1 VGDELMRR
9 AVGAVAL
16 VAALAAACGEP
27 PKRYPLHGQVL
38 AVDAAHQSLTVKHED
53 IPGFMPGMT
62 MTYPVATAALMQGRT
77 PGELINATLEVADA
91 TGRLV
96 TIEHTG
102 SAPLPEGTNAVAMA
116 ANLLSIG
123 DPVPDV
129 ALIDQDDRRRTL
141 AEWKGTATLVTFI
154 YTRCPLPNFCPLMD
168 QNFQK
173 VQTLLAADATLRG
186 HVKLVTVSI
195 DPAFDTAAVL
205 HAHAARVKA
214 DPAVW
219 TFLTGDVGTIDRLA
233 AAFGVGVLRDP
244 QQATNITHNLRTTLV
259 DADGRVA
266 QIYSGN
272 DWTPAD
278 VLKDVRTLA
287 RK

>member
-1 VGDELMRR
+1 MRR
-9 AVGAVAL
+9 AAGALAPVGALAL
-16 VAALAAACGEP
+16 AAALAAACGEA

-38 AVDAAHQSLTVKHED
+38 AVDAAHQQLTIKHED

-62 MTYPVATAALMQGRT
+62 MSYPVATAALMQGRA

-96 TIEHTG
+96 SIEHTG

-116 ANLLSIG
+116 SNLLNVG
-123 DPVPDV
+123 DAVPDV
-129 ALIDQDDRRRTL
+129 ALVDETDRRRTL
-141 AEWKGTATLVTFI
+141 AEWKGTATLVTFV

-168 QNFQK
+168 RNFEELQRN
-173 VQTLLAADATLRG
+173 LSADAKLKG
-186 HVKLVTVSI
+186 HLKLISVSI
-195 DPAFDTAAVL
+195 DPTFDTAQVL
-205 HAHAARVKA
+205 ADHAKRVKA

-259 DADGRVA
+259 SADGKV
-266 QIYSGN
+266 QKIYSGN
-272 DWTPAD
+272 DWKPEEVLAD
-278 VLKDVRTLA
+278 LRSI
-287 RK
+287 R